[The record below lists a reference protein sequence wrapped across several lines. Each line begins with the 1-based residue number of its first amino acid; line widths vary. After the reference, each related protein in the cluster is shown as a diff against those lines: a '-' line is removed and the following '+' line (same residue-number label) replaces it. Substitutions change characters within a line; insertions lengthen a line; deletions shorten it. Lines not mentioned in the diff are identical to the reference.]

1 MAIHDNNQLTNL
13 INQSDL
19 KNKFIMFVN
28 IRLTISVCCLY
39 ISVIDLSVSVPLI
52 LGITHG

>member
-39 ISVIDLSVSVPLI
+39 ISVIDLSVSFPQI

>member
-1 MAIHDNNQLTNL
+1 MGEIGGGGGGGGV

-19 KNKFIMFVN
+19 KNKFLIFGKF
-28 IRLTISVCCLY
+28 RLTISVWCLY
-39 ISVIDLSVSVPLI
+39 NSVINLSFPMI